1 MAFFDDIGRRISQAG
16 QGALKKTRDVADSV
30 KINADISDQERRIN
44 TLFTQIGRTYFYT
57 YESDPDEK
65 FVELFN
71 SVKEANARIEQLR
84 KQLSAIKDT
93 CRCSNCGAMNP
104 SNSVFCTTCGAK
116 IEAQQTVSG
125 AYCINCGKMIAAG
138 TRFCNFCGADQENRS
153 TVNNNMDQTGPLN
166 QTTSMYN
173 GTQFNQP
180 DNGTDTQSWGSEPES
195 KSETIT
201 GEFGESANDTTSWS
215 GVPESESEHTAEE
228 LGGTTNDMQS
238 WGSDSDIRKIED
250 YKDPS
255 AGWTDQTNAEA
266 VLDKGDP
273 AGTDFSASQEYK
285 TEAPK
290 ERFCTVCGSKA
301 EPDALFCTNCGNKF

>member
-57 YESDPDEK
+57 YESNPDEK

-93 CRCSNCGAMNP
+93 CKCSNCGAMNP

-116 IEAQQTVSG
+116 IEAQQPAPGV
-125 AYCINCGKMIAAG
+125 YCTNCGKMIAAG
-138 TRFCNFCGADQENRS
+138 TRFCNFCGADQEPRN
-153 TVNNNMDQTGPLN
+153 TVNNSMDHTGPLN
-166 QTTSMYN
+166 NTTSMFN
-173 GTQFNQP
+173 GTQFN
-180 DNGTDTQSWGSEPES
+180 GTDSGADTSSWSSEPES
-195 KSETIT
+195 KPETT
-201 GEFGESANDTTSWS
+201 AGEFGGTANDIPT
-215 GVPESESEHTAEE
+215 
-228 LGGTTNDMQS
+228 
-238 WGSDSDIRKIED
+238 WGSDSDVRKIEE
-250 YKDPS
+250 YKQPADDW
-255 AGWTDQTNAEA
+255 ADQTVNEA
-266 VLDKGDP
+266 VQDKGDSTEF
-273 AGTDFSASQEYK
+273 GFSETQDIKNE
-285 TEAPK
+285 EPK